1 MREARPVGTNLSMFR
16 LIGGTRVPPTKNR
29 HVFPRSG
36 ISIVMA
42 ADIRG
47 SSKIFSNPE
56 RDLRHGVCFAAT
68 APNPPAVPVKAMRCN
83 ARMALIILET
93 EEIPFN
99 LLTGQTSCH

>member
-1 MREARPVGTNLSMFR
+1 MSR
-16 LIGGTRVPPTKNR
+16 LIGGTFVSRVPPTKNR

-56 RDLRHGVCFAAT
+56 HDLRHGVGFAAT
-68 APNPPAVPVKAMRCN
+68 APNPRQSQLRPCGVTPVW
-83 ARMALIILET
+83 
-93 EEIPFN
+93 P
-99 LLTGQTSCH
+99 